1 MNNLKYKLMQLMV
14 GRNGNDP
21 LGYATMA
28 LYFVVFAVNSFV
40 NTIYLT
46 VLGFLIILLMFY
58 RMLSRDIARRRSENE
73 RFMRLFNKVKAFFKQ
88 TALRIK
94 ELKTHRYRTCP
105 GCKVTLRLPVKRGK
119 HTVVCPR
126 CKRRVEVRVWM

>member
-1 MNNLKYKLMQLMV
+1 MQFMY
-14 GRNGNDP
+14 GRNGIDP

-28 LYFVVFAVNSFV
+28 LYFVVFAINSFV

-46 VLGFLIILLMFY
+46 VFGFLIIILMFC
-58 RMLSRDIARRRSENE
+58 RFLSRDIVRRRSENE
-73 RFMRLFNKVKAFFKQ
+73 RFMRLFNKVKSFFKQ
-88 TALRIK
+88 TARRIK
-94 ELKTHRYRTCP
+94 DIKTHRYRTCP

-126 CKRRVEVRVWM
+126 CKRRVQVRVWI